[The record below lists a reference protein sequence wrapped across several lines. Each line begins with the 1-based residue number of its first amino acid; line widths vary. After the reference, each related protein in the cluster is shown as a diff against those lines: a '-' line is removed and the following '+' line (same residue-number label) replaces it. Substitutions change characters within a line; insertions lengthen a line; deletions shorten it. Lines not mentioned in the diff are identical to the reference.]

1 MSSRTY
7 ELRPRARTGIPTRTV
22 TDRALEESESP
33 SLVNL
38 NDYTSET
45 APCQEEP
52 VPVAETMT
60 RSYSNVVASRP
71 PHHQERGL
79 CCLPCV
85 LVLWWTLTARECQL
99 HQTKAVMTTETKEVE
114 LVRYLSSQLRLQTKQ
129 STMVGLKYSVNEPV
143 VTALCP
149 IDKTLP
155 LHRGR
160 LVFT

>member
-22 TDRALEESESP
+22 TDRALEESKSP

-38 NDYTSET
+38 NDYMSET
-45 APCQEEP
+45 APRQEEP

-60 RSYSNVVASRP
+60 RSYSDVPS
-71 PHHQERGL
+71 HHQERGL

-85 LVLWWTLTARECQL
+85 LVLRWTLTAWECQL